1 MKVYYSVEELP
12 VIKNAVLTLGTY
24 DGVHLGHQKIIEF
37 LVKSAKEMNGETVLF
52 TLHPHPRVVLYPD
65 DHGMQLIQPIE
76 ERIKKLAAS
85 GIDHLIL
92 FPFSKE
98 FSRLTATEFV
108 RDILVNKI
116 GIKMMTIGYNHHFG
130 RNRQGNLSLLKEL
143 GDVYDFKVQEIPA
156 FKKLDHN
163 VSSTKIRAAI
173 TDGDITTANTYLG
186 SPFEFIGTVVT
197 GDKIG
202 TGIGYPTANIEP
214 NSDLQLIPKKGV
226 YAVQVKFGDH
236 VFNGMMN
243 IGTRPTINEL
253 GEDRIE
259 IHIFNFDQ
267 DIYGETLNVKVFD
280 RVRDEERFSSLDDLK
295 AQLKKDEENCID
307 IFNNLA
313 LLK

>member
-1 MKVYYSVEELP
+1 M
-12 VIKNAVLTLGTY
+12 
-24 DGVHLGHQKIIEF
+24 
-37 LVKSAKEMNGETVLF
+37 
-52 TLHPHPRVVLYPD
+52 
-65 DHGMQLIQPIE
+65 
-76 ERIKKLAAS
+76 
-85 GIDHLIL
+85 
-92 FPFSKE
+92 
-98 FSRLTATEFV
+98 TATEFV

-130 RNRQGNLSLLKEL
+130 RNRQGNLGLLKEL

-156 FKKLDHN
+156 LKKLDHN

-173 TDGDITTANTYLG
+173 TDGDIATANTYLG
-186 SPFEFIGTVVT
+186 SPFEFIGTVVP

-202 TGIGYPTANIEP
+202 TGIGYPTANIKP
-214 NSDLQLIPKKGV
+214 NSDLQLIPRKGV
-226 YAVQVKFGDH
+226 YAVQVKFDEH

-243 IGTRPTINEL
+243 IGNRPTINQL

-280 RVRDEERFSSLDDLK
+280 RVRDEEKFSSRDDLK